1 MYLVSPITL
10 LDALAV
16 AALVALA
23 TSFEHRR
30 QRTPFPLPPGP
41 RGLPIV
47 GHFLTFPKNFV
58 WLTFTEWG
66 QKYGTGTPISQ
77 SSAG

>member
-1 MYLVSPITL
+1 VLPVAL
-10 LDALAV
+10 LDALAF
-16 AALVALA
+16 ATLVALA
-23 TSFEHRR
+23 TSFNRRR
-30 QRTPFPLPPGP
+30 QWNQLPLPPGP

-66 QKYGTGTPISQ
+66 RKYGMKGLFSDVE
-77 SSAG
+77 